1 MAFSTSS
8 SLRSY
13 LSLLAATPLV
23 LWSGCIFTTSCVAAG
38 TRVATPSGW
47 VLVEQLRLGDAIF
60 AVDLGAGALVA
71 TTITAVRRSRREC
84 LALVRA
90 TGQELVVTPD
100 HPVYAPAVG
109 GFVDAGRL
117 ALGQT
122 GEVLLVDAPSA
133 EARPRAASLGAC
145 RTYAGVHEVFDLTV
159 AGAHPTFVAEG
170 FVVHNKTDPSD
181 SDGTS
186 TSTSTTGATDS
197 STGGSTGASSGSGGE
212 TDSAT
217 SAPTTGSTETGST
230 GATGSTGS
238 TGSSSATD
246 STTTETGGVEVFPCG
261 DMLFCDV
268 GGEYCQVLHPGIP
281 DVPDSFSCE
290 VMPVECILDPTC
302 ACFEKLMLGMAC
314 TPTPEGGFVIE
325 LFAP

>member
-1 MAFSTSS
+1 MASASS
-8 SLRSY
+8 SSVLSY

-23 LWSGCIFTTSCVAAG
+23 LWSAGCIFTTSCVAAG

-47 VLVEQLRLGDAIF
+47 IFVEQLRLGDAIF
-60 AVDLGAGALVA
+60 AVDLAAGALVA

-84 LALVRA
+84 LALVSA

-100 HPVYAPAVG
+100 HPVYAPEVD

-122 GEVLLVDAPSA
+122 RQVLRVDAPSP

-145 RTYAGVHEVFDLTV
+145 RTYAGVHDVFDLTV

-181 SDGTS
+181 SDGT
-186 TSTSTTGATDS
+186 TIGTTTTAAATDS
-197 STGGSTGASSGSGGE
+197 STGSTGASSGSGGV

-217 SAPTTGSTETGST
+217 SAPTTGATETGST
-230 GATGSTGS
+230 GGTGS
-238 TGSSSATD
+238 TGSSSSTA
-246 STTTETGGVEVFPCG
+246 STTTETGGVQVFPCG
-261 DMLFCDV
+261 DMLFCEV
-268 GGEYCQVLHPGIP
+268 GAEYCQVVHAGIP

-290 VMPVECILDPTC
+290 VMPVDCILDPTC